1 MTSTPTGH
9 TVVIA
14 VVDRTGALVDPVRSV
29 AADLD
34 RAPTVV
40 EVDRPAEFS
49 PEDLAAD
56 VLVVGAK
63 ELTGAGLKRVQTWH
77 AVHPHASV
85 IAQLGEGAPT
95 AAVLRAHG
103 VTAWFRGDVTTARLE
118 PLLSQALD
126 ELADDEG
133 VEVDAVPFDELVDA
147 APREALL
154 LTVASATGGCGKTFL
169 ATNTAAHLASA
180 GRRVLLVD
188 FDLQF
193 GEVAA
198 ALQIR
203 HGYSV
208 YDGLYD
214 NTGRALPEEALAEHL
229 EELVFRSPL
238 GFDVLAA
245 PRDPALADYITA
257 DDAARVLDTTSTAY
271 DVVIVDTPPSLN
283 DVVLT
288 AIDRSALIAVV
299 TILDVPSLRN
309 LTSFLEIMSELDV
322 GEDRLR
328 LVLNKVEDDIG
339 IDVGQ
344 AQDAFGGRFVAEVP
358 ASKAAS
364 RSINTGTVVLK
375 SEPRTPLA
383 RAMVRTIEALVPD
396 TVLPRGVDAAM
407 HADDSGG
414 KTSRFSRNRK
424 NTGGTS

>member
-1 MTSTPTGH
+1 MTSLD
-9 TVVIA
+9 TVTVA
-14 VVDRTGALVDPVRSV
+14 VVDRAGALLAPVRSV
-29 AADLD
+29 AASLAPPPDVVDVAHGDLD
-34 RAPTVV
+34 DAT
-40 EVDRPAEFS
+40 
-49 PEDLAAD
+49 AD

-63 ELTGAGLKRVQTWH
+63 ELSGAGLKRVQAWH
-77 AVHPHASV
+77 ARYPHASV
-85 IAQLGEGAPT
+85 IAQLGEAAPT

-103 VTAWFRGDVTTARLE
+103 VTAWFRGEATPERLE
-118 PLLSQALD
+118 PLLSQAMD
-126 ELADDEG
+126 ELTDA
-133 VEVDAVPFDELVDA
+133 EVDAEPVPFEELVDA
-147 APREALL
+147 GPKEALV

-180 GRRVLLVD
+180 GLRVLLVD

-214 NTGRALPEEALAEHL
+214 GAGRALPSEALLEHL
-229 EELVFRSPL
+229 DELVFRAPL

-245 PRDPALADYITA
+245 PRDPALADFVTA
-257 DDAARVLDTTSTAY
+257 DDAAHVLESVATVY
-271 DVVIVDTPPSLN
+271 DVVIVDTPPQLS

-288 AIDRSALIAVV
+288 AIDRSAVVAVV

-309 LTSFLEIMSELDV
+309 LTSFLEIMAELQVED
-322 GEDRLR
+322 DRLR

-339 IDVGQ
+339 IDVSQ

-375 SEPRTPLA
+375 SEPRSPLA
-383 RAMVRTIEALVPD
+383 RAVVRTVEALVPD
-396 TVLPRGVDAAM
+396 TVLPRGVDAAA
-407 HADDSGG
+407 HADDTAGA
-414 KTSRFSRNRK
+414 KKPSRFARSRRSS
-424 NTGGTS
+424 GGTS

>member
-1 MTSTPTGH
+1 MTEPVP
-9 TVVIA
+9 VVVA
-14 VVDRTGALVDPVRSV
+14 VVDRTGALLAPVRSV
-29 AADLD
+29 AATL
-34 RAPTVV
+34 APPP
-40 EVDRPAEFS
+40 EVTDVDKPAEFS
-49 PEDLAAD
+49 PEELSAD

-63 ELTGAGLKRVQTWH
+63 ELSGAGLKRVQAWH

-85 IAQLGEGAPT
+85 IAQLGESAPT

-103 VTAWFRGDVTTARLE
+103 VTSWFRGAAAEARLA
-118 PLLSQALD
+118 PLLTQALE
-126 ELADDEG
+126 ELTDASG
-133 VEVDAVPFDELVDA
+133 SLVEVEDVPFEQLVDA
-147 APREALL
+147 GPREALI

-169 ATNTAAHLASA
+169 ATNMASHLASA
-180 GRRVLLVD
+180 GRKVLLVD

-214 NTGRALPEEALAEHL
+214 AAGRALPDEALVEHL
-229 EELVFRSPL
+229 DELVFHSPL
-238 GFDVLAA
+238 GFDILSA

-257 DDAARVLDTTSTAY
+257 DDAARVLDVTATAY

-283 DVVLT
+283 DIVLT
-288 AIDRSALIAVV
+288 AIDRSAVVAVV

-309 LTSFLEIMSELDV
+309 LTSFLEIMSELDIH
-322 GEDRLR
+322 ESRLR

-339 IDVGQ
+339 IDVPQ
-344 AQDAFGGRFVAEVP
+344 AQDAFGGRFIAEIP

-364 RSINTGTVVLK
+364 RSINTGTVVLR

-383 RAMVRTIEALVPD
+383 RAMVRTIESLVPD
-396 TVLPRGVDAAM
+396 VVLPRGVDAAA
-407 HADDSGG
+407 HADDSSGG
-414 KTSRFSRNRK
+414 KVSRFSRPRRSS
-424 NTGGTS
+424 GGTS

>member
-1 MTSTPTGH
+1 MTQSSSTAVV
-9 TVVIA
+9 TVA
-14 VVDRTGALVDPVRSV
+14 VVDRTGALLGPVRLV
-29 AADLD
+29 ADGLD
-34 RAPTVV
+34 PAPHVLD
-40 EVDRPAEFS
+40 VDKPAEFS
-49 PEDLAAD
+49 PADLGAD
-56 VLVVGAK
+56 VLVVGSK
-63 ELTGAGLKRVQTWH
+63 ELTGAGLKRIQSWH
-77 AVHPHASV
+77 EVHPHASV
-85 IAQLGEGAPT
+85 IAQLGDGAPT

-103 VTAWFRGDVTTARLE
+103 VTAWFRGDASAARLQ

-126 ELADDEG
+126 ELVEAVDDSA
-133 VEVDAVPFDELVDA
+133 AVPFEELVEA
-147 APREALL
+147 VPREAML

-214 NTGRALPEEALAEHL
+214 ASGRALPEEALAEHFD
-229 EELVFRSPL
+229 ELVFHSPL

-257 DDAARVLDTTSTAY
+257 DDAARVLDTTIEMY

-288 AIDRSALIAVV
+288 ALDRSALIAVV

-309 LTSFLEIMSELDV
+309 LTSFLEIMSELEVD
-322 GEDRLR
+322 EDRLR

-339 IDVGQ
+339 INVGQ

-364 RSINTGTVVLK
+364 RSINTGTVVLR

-383 RAMVRTIEALVPD
+383 RAMVRTIEALLPD
-396 TVLPRGVDAAM
+396 TVLPRGVDAAA
-407 HADDSGG
+407 HADDSSG

-424 NTGGTS
+424 NTGGTA

>member
-1 MTSTPTGH
+1 MTSA
-9 TVVIA
+9 TVVVA
-14 VVDRTGALVDPVRSV
+14 VVDRTGALVAPVRSV
-29 AADLD
+29 AAGLD
-34 RAPTVV
+34 PSPTVV
-40 EVDRPAEFS
+40 EAERPAELS
-49 PEDLAAD
+49 AEDLAAD

-63 ELTGAGLKRVQTWH
+63 ELTGAGLKRVQSWH

-85 IAQLGEGAPT
+85 IAQLGDSAPT

-103 VTAWFRGDVTTARLE
+103 VTAWFRGEGTASRLE

-126 ELADDEG
+126 ELADVVGD
-133 VEVDAVPFDELVDA
+133 VEAVPFEELVDA
-147 APREALL
+147 GPREALL

-214 NTGRALPEEALAEHL
+214 NTGRALPEEALSEHL
-229 EELVFRSPL
+229 DELVFHSPL

-257 DDAARVLDTTSTAY
+257 DDAAHVLDTTATAY

-309 LTSFLEIMSELDV
+309 LTSFLEIMAELDV
-322 GEDRLR
+322 ADDRMR

-364 RSINTGTVVLK
+364 RSINTGTVVLR
-375 SEPRTPLA
+375 SEPRSPLA
-383 RAMVRTIEALVPD
+383 RAMVRTIEALLPD
-396 TVLPRGVDAAM
+396 TVLPRGVDAAA

>member
-1 MTSTPTGH
+1 VSWSN
-9 TVVIA
+9 TVTVA
-14 VVDRTGALVDPVRSV
+14 VVDRTGALLAPVRS
-29 AADLD
+29 AAEGLT
-34 RAPTVV
+34 PPPEVV

-56 VLVVGAK
+56 VLVVGGK
-63 ELTGAGLKRVQTWH
+63 ELTGAGLKRIQTWH
-77 AVHPHASV
+77 LVHPHASV

-103 VTAWFRGDVTTARLE
+103 ITAWFRGEATEARLE

-126 ELADDEG
+126 ELDDADLGAE
-133 VEVDAVPFDELVDA
+133 EVPLQELVDA
-147 APREALL
+147 SPRETMI

-180 GRRVLLVD
+180 GRKVLLVD

-193 GEVAA
+193 GEIAA

-214 NTGRALPEEALAEHL
+214 AAGRALPDEALAEHL
-229 EELVFRSPL
+229 DELVFHSPM
-238 GFDVLAA
+238 GFDVLSA

-257 DDAARVLDTTSTAY
+257 DDAARVLDVTSTAY

-288 AIDRSALIAVV
+288 AIDRSELVAVV

-322 GEDRLR
+322 EDSRLR
-328 LVLNKVEDDIG
+328 LVLNKIEDDIG
-339 IDVGQ
+339 IDVSQ
-344 AQDAFGGRFVAEVP
+344 AQDAFGGRFVAEIP

-364 RSINTGTVVLK
+364 RSINTGTVVLR
-375 SEPRTPLA
+375 SEPRSPLA
-383 RAMVRTIEALVPD
+383 RAMVRSIEAIVPD
-396 TVLPRGVDAAM
+396 TVLPRGVDAAA
-407 HADDSGG
+407 HAEDSSG
-414 KTSRFSRNRK
+414 KTSRFSRRRT
-424 NTGGTS
+424 TGGTS

>member
-1 MTSTPTGH
+1 MTSA
-9 TVVIA
+9 TVVVA
-14 VVDRTGALVDPVRSV
+14 VVDRTGALVAPVRSV
-29 AADLD
+29 AADLE
-34 RAPTVV
+34 PSPSVV
-40 EVDRPAEFS
+40 DVDSPADFS
-49 PEDLAAD
+49 PEDVAAD

-63 ELTGAGLKRVQTWH
+63 ELTGAGLKRIQTWH

-85 IAQLGEGAPT
+85 IAQLGDGAPT

-103 VTAWFRGDVTTARLE
+103 VTAWFRGEATAARLE

-126 ELADDEG
+126 ELA
-133 VEVDAVPFDELVDA
+133 EVDGDTEAVPFEELVDA
-147 APREALL
+147 GPREALL
-154 LTVASATGGCGKTFL
+154 LTGASATGGCGKTFL

-180 GRRVLLVD
+180 GRKVLLVD

-214 NTGRALPEEALAEHL
+214 NTGRPLPEEALSEHL
-229 EELVFRSPL
+229 DELVFHSPL

-257 DDAARVLDTTSTAY
+257 DDAARVLDTTATAY

-322 GEDRLR
+322 DEDRLR

-364 RSINTGTVVLK
+364 RSINTGTVVLR
-375 SEPRTPLA
+375 SEPRSPLA
-383 RAMVRTIEALVPD
+383 RAMVRTIEALLPD
-396 TVLPRGVDAAM
+396 TVLPRGVDAAA
-407 HADDSGG
+407 HAADSGG

-424 NTGGTS
+424 NTGGTA

>member
-1 MTSTPTGH
+1 VSPSPR
-9 TVVIA
+9 VVVA
-14 VVDRTGALVDPVRSV
+14 VVDRTGALAGPVRSV
-29 AADLD
+29 AGALD
-34 RAPTVV
+34 PAPDVV
-40 EVDRPAEFS
+40 DVDRPADFAPDEV
-49 PEDLAAD
+49 EAD

-63 ELTGAGLKRVQTWH
+63 ELTGAGLKRLQGWH

-103 VTAWFRGDVTTARLE
+103 VTAWFRGEATESRLE
-118 PLLSQALD
+118 PLLAQAVD
-126 ELADDEG
+126 ELAEAE
-133 VEVDAVPFDELVDA
+133 VEPAGVPFEELVDA
-147 APREALL
+147 APKEALV

-169 ATNTAAHLASA
+169 ATNTAAHCASA
-180 GRRVLLVD
+180 GLRVLLVD

-214 NTGRALPEEALAEHL
+214 GAGRALPAEALLEHL
-229 EELVFRSPL
+229 DELVFRSPL

-245 PRDPALADYITA
+245 PRDPALADFVTA
-257 DDAARVLDTTSTAY
+257 DDAAHVLESVSGAY
-271 DVVIVDTPPSLN
+271 DVVVVDTPPQLS

-288 AIDRSALIAVV
+288 AIDRSDVVAVV

-309 LTSFLEIMSELDV
+309 LTSFLEIMGELQV
-322 GEDRLR
+322 PEERMR

-339 IDVGQ
+339 IDVSQ

-375 SEPRTPLA
+375 SEPRSPLA
-383 RAMVRTIEALVPD
+383 RAVVRTVEAVVPD
-396 TVLPRGVDAAM
+396 TVLPRGVDAAA
-407 HADDSGG
+407 HSAESAG
-414 KTSRFSRNRK
+414 KSKASRFSRSRR
-424 NTGGTS
+424 TSGGPT